1 MSDIQK
7 KISSTKNIQKIT
19 KAMQTVA
26 ASKMKKS
33 QKKAIDGRPFAIE
46 TLKLLRNISEHT
58 KKSHFLLREPKEE
71 KKICCLVV
79 TTDKGL
85 CGGLNANIFNLTE
98 KYIQEKKQKGV
109 NVDLLVFGKK
119 GRNFFKMRDYNLIDN
134 LKITDLISD
143 EIFLSDIRP
152 IAKTI
157 IKCFSEK
164 KYNSIKII
172 YSRFISTFQQDA
184 VNQQVL
190 PIKIDKVQKII
201 NKYLT
206 KEEIQ
211 NSKNN
216 YRYYLYKIEPTE
228 KETLDVLLDNLI
240 RVFLYQAFIESRAS
254 EHSARMMAMKNASDN
269 ANDVIKN
276 LNLKYNKFRQ
286 AKITQE
292 IAEISASAI

>member
-33 QKKAIDGRPFAIE
+33 QKKAFDGRPFAIE
-46 TLKLLRNISEHT
+46 MLKLLRNISEHT
-58 KKSHFLLREPKEE
+58 KENHFLLQESKEV
-71 KKICCLVV
+71 KKICCLII
-79 TTDKGL
+79 TTNKGL
-85 CGGLNANIFNLTE
+85 CGGLNANVVNLTE
-98 KYIQEKKQKGV
+98 KYIKEKEQEGKE
-109 NVDLLVFGKK
+109 VDLLVFGKK
-119 GRNFFKMRDYNLIDN
+119 GKNFFNNRHHNLIENTN
-134 LKITDLISD
+134 LIND
-143 EIFLSDIRP
+143 EIFLSDVRP
-152 IAKTI
+152 IAETI
-157 IKCFSEK
+157 IQCYLEK
-164 KYNSIKII
+164 KYDLIRII
-172 YSRFISTFQQDA
+172 YSGFVSTFQQDA

-206 KEEIQ
+206 EEEIE

-216 YRYYLYKIEPTE
+216 HKTYFYKIEPTE

-240 RVFLYQAFIESRAS
+240 RVFLYQAFVESRAS

-269 ANDVIKN
+269 ADDVIKN

-292 IAEISASAI
+292 IAEISSGVI